1 MDLVSPL
8 LCHNREEIEQHQEG
22 KEKHQKRLLCKAFL
36 VKVDGGLIWID
47 IKYRADAQPQRYSDN
62 IKEEPYLCQ
71 KITTGTKYST
81 HARCIQKASSKSYKL
96 VSWMLKMWAL

>member
-8 LCHNREEIEQHQEG
+8 LCHNREEIEQHQGG

-47 IKYRADAQPQRYSDN
+47 IKYKADALTPVRYSDN
-62 IKEEPYLCQ
+62 IKEG
-71 KITTGTKYST
+71 GTLLSMSKDYYRQVLNSY
-81 HARCIQKASSKSYKL
+81 HAR
-96 VSWMLKMWAL
+96 

>member
-36 VKVDGGLIWID
+36 VKVDGGGLIWID
-47 IKYRADAQPQRYSDN
+47 IKYKADASTPVRYSDN
-62 IKEEPYLCQ
+62 IKEGNF
-71 KITTGTKYST
+71 IKYVKRLQQVLNSY
-81 HARCIQKASSKSYKL
+81 HAR
-96 VSWMLKMWAL
+96 